1 MLPRIAP
8 FLSFALACAAAVLG
22 AAPLKVTVVSDDPL
36 AVKSLSPSSPQPA
49 PW

>member
-22 AAPLKVTVVSDDPL
+22 AAPLKVTVVADDTRL
-36 AVKSLSPSSPQPA
+36 DVERIAKA
-49 PW
+49 R